1 MAPTVLQPPP
11 SKSAVR
17 PKVLVVDDEPT
28 MIELVA
34 DVMRRKTDCQLLSAR
49 DLREAEAILKKESI
63 DLLLADVRLPDGDGM
78 SLLPKLHSA
87 NPAAAAVVIT
97 GQPSLTGAIDA
108 MRAGVVDFLP
118 KPFTADH
125 LLARVRSA
133 LRIQAAAARTQ
144 KRLGRLRIAVRR
156 LNTIRR
162 TISKKVDILCNDLVS
177 AYGELSKQVDQVR
190 LAESFRKVLEQAKDL
205 EQLLCHAMDWVLRQV
220 GYCNVAVWLASEE
233 HEFELGAYM
242 KYTIPGDQQL
252 TDAMKH
258 GILPLV
264 TRENLVLL
272 EGETVRDKL
281 TAAECEYL
289 HNQSVMAVNCTYL
302 GESLAAVVLFRDARS
317 PFTDSDV
324 AAVQAIAPLF
334 AVALANVVRHAE
346 HGYEDDDDYG
356 GGGGGGG
363 GGGNDGSNDNQGN
376 GTGGGAGTTPFSDDS
391 IDRDEH
397 QRRAD
402 KQKKPNKP
410 QPKKERHD
418 AADWWKRGE
427 APPF

>member
-1 MAPTVLQPPP
+1 MAPTVRQTP
-11 SKSAVR
+11 SKSTVR
-17 PKVLVVDDEPT
+17 PKVLVVDDEPAL
-28 MIELVA
+28 IELVS
-34 DVMRRKTDCQLLSAR
+34 DVFARASDCRLIAAR
-49 DLREAEAILKKESI
+49 DLREAESIIKKESI

-78 SLLPKLHSA
+78 SLLPKLHDA
-87 NPAAAAVVIT
+87 NPAAAAMVIT
-97 GQPSLTGAIDA
+97 GEPSLSGAIDA

-118 KPFTADH
+118 KPFSAEH

-133 LRIQAAAARTQ
+133 LKIQAATARTQ
-144 KRLGRLRIAVRR
+144 KRLGRLKVAVRR

-177 AYGELSKQVDQVR
+177 AYGELSKQLDGVR
-190 LAESFRKVLEQAKDL
+190 TQEGFRKYIDNAKDL
-205 EQLLCHAMDWVLRQV
+205 EQLLCHAMDWLLRQV

-242 KYTIPGDQQL
+242 KYTVAGDTQL
-252 TDAMKH
+252 TDAMRH

-264 TRENLVLL
+264 GRENLVLL

-281 TAAECEYL
+281 TAQECEYL
-289 HNQSVMAVNCTYL
+289 HDQSIMAVNCTYL
-302 GESLAAVVLFRDARS
+302 GESLAAIVMFRDARS
-317 PFTDSDV
+317 PFTDADV

-346 HGYEDDDDYG
+346 HGHDEGEDENSGGGGGGGESSGGNG

-363 GGGNDGSNDNQGN
+363 A
-376 GTGGGAGTTPFSDDS
+376 GASPFSDDS
-391 IDRDEH
+391 IDRQDGN
-397 QRRAD
+397 RRD
-402 KQKKPNKP
+402 DRKKNNRKKPD
-410 QPKKERHD
+410 RTD

>member
-1 MAPTVLQPPP
+1 MASTVLQP
-11 SKSAVR
+11 SKSGVR
-17 PKVLVVDDEPT
+17 PRVLVVDDEPAL
-28 MIELVA
+28 IELIC
-34 DVMRRKTDCQLLSAR
+34 DVFARTNDCRLIAAR
-49 DLREAEAILKKESI
+49 DLREAEAILKNEPI

-78 SLLPKLHSA
+78 SLLPKLHHA
-87 NPAAAAVVIT
+87 NPAAAAMVIT
-97 GQPSLTGAIDA
+97 GDPSLTGAIDA

-118 KPFTADH
+118 KPFSAEH

-133 LRIQAAAARTQ
+133 LKIQAAAARTQ
-144 KRLGRLRIAVRR
+144 KRLVRLKVAVRR

-190 LAESFRKVLEQAKDL
+190 LAEGFRKVLDQAKDL
-205 EQLLCHAMDWVLRQV
+205 EQLLCHAMDWLLRQV

-242 KYTIPGDQQL
+242 KYTIPGDAQL

-281 TAAECEYL
+281 TPAEREYL
-289 HNQSVMAVNCTYL
+289 HDQSVMAVNCTYL
-302 GESLAAVVLFRDARS
+302 GESLAAIVMFRDARS
-317 PFTDSDV
+317 PFTDADV
-324 AAVQAIAPLF
+324 AAVQAVAPLF

-346 HGYEDDDDYG
+346 HGHDDDDNDAG
-356 GGGGGGG
+356 GGGGSATDGGG
-363 GGGNDGSNDNQGN
+363 GS
-376 GTGGGAGTTPFSDDS
+376 GTTPFSDDS
-391 IDRDEH
+391 IDRDPK
-397 QRRAD
+397 D
-402 KQKKPNKP
+402 KRDNNRNNKNAKKKD
-410 QPKKERHD
+410 KHD

>member
-1 MAPTVLQPPP
+1 MPAPTVQKPTV
-11 SKSAVR
+11 STVR
-17 PKVLVVDDEPT
+17 PRVLVVDDEPAL
-28 MIELVA
+28 IELVCDIFA
-34 DVMRRKTDCQLLSAR
+34 RTNDCKLIAAR
-49 DLREAEAILKKESI
+49 DLREAEAVIKREPV

-78 SLLPKLHSA
+78 SLLPKLHDA
-87 NPAAAAVVIT
+87 NPSAAAVVIT
-97 GQPSLTGAIDA
+97 GEPSLTGAIDA
-108 MRAGVVDFLP
+108 MRAGVIDFLP
-118 KPFTADH
+118 KPFSAEH

-133 LRIQAAAARTQ
+133 LKIQAAAARTH
-144 KRLGRLRIAVRR
+144 KRLGRLKVAVRR

-190 LAESFRKVLEQAKDL
+190 LAEGFRKVLDQAKDL
-205 EQLLCHAMDWVLRQV
+205 EQLLCHAMDWLLRQV

-242 KYTIPGDQQL
+242 KYTIAGDVQL
-252 TDAMKH
+252 TDAMKN

-281 TAAECEYL
+281 TAPECEYL
-289 HNQSVMAVNCTYL
+289 HDQSVMAVNCTYL
-302 GESLAAVVLFRDARS
+302 GESLAAIVMFRDARS
-317 PFTDSDV
+317 PFTDADV

-346 HGYEDDDDYG
+346 HGHDDDYG
-356 GGGGGGG
+356 GGSNGGDGTDGSGGGGG
-363 GGGNDGSNDNQGN
+363 G
-376 GTGGGAGTTPFSDDS
+376 AGTSPFSDDS
-391 IDRDEH
+391 IDRDDAP
-397 QRRAD
+397 RD
-402 KQKKPNKP
+402 
-410 QPKKERHD
+410 PKKDKKKDNKNAKKKDKHD

>member
-1 MAPTVLQPPP
+1 MAPTVLQP
-11 SKSAVR
+11 SKSTAR
-17 PKVLVVDDEPT
+17 PKVLVVDDEPEL
-28 MIELVA
+28 IELICDVFARTNDCRLVA
-34 DVMRRKTDCQLLSAR
+34 AR
-49 DLREAEAILKKESI
+49 DLREAEAIIKREPV

-78 SLLPKLHSA
+78 SLLPKLHDA

-97 GQPSLTGAIDA
+97 GEPSLTGAIDA

-118 KPFTADH
+118 KPFSAEH

-133 LRIQAAAARTQ
+133 LKIQAAAARTH
-144 KRLGRLRIAVRR
+144 KRLGRLKVAVRR

-190 LAESFRKVLEQAKDL
+190 LAEGFRKVLDQARDL
-205 EQLLCHAMDWVLRQV
+205 EQLLCHAMDWLLRQV

-233 HEFELGAYM
+233 HVFELGAYM
-242 KYTIPGDQQL
+242 KYTIAGDVQL
-252 TDAMKH
+252 TDAMKN

-272 EGETVRDKL
+272 EGETVKDKL

-302 GESLAAVVLFRDARS
+302 GESLAAIVMFRDARS
-317 PFTDSDV
+317 PFTDADV
-324 AAVQAIAPLF
+324 AAVQAVAPLF

-346 HGYEDDDDYG
+346 NGHDDDYG
-356 GGGGGGG
+356 GGS
-363 GGGNDGSNDNQGN
+363 GGGNGDGNDDGD
-376 GTGGGAGTTPFSDDS
+376 GAGGGGAGTSPFSDDS
-391 IDRDEH
+391 IDRDGTP
-397 QRRAD
+397 RDPRKD
-402 KQKKPNKP
+402 KKDNRNNKNAKKKD
-410 QPKKERHD
+410 KLD

>member
-1 MAPTVLQPPP
+1 MAPTVPKP
-11 SKSAVR
+11 SKSIVR
-17 PKVLVVDDEPT
+17 PRVLVVDDEPEL
-28 MIELVA
+28 IELIC
-34 DVMRRKTDCQLLSAR
+34 DVFARTNDCRLIAAR
-49 DLREAEAILKKESI
+49 DLREAEAIIKREPV

-78 SLLPKLHSA
+78 SLLPKLHDA

-97 GQPSLTGAIDA
+97 GEPSLTGAIDA

-118 KPFTADH
+118 KPFSAEH

-133 LRIQAAAARTQ
+133 LKIQAAAARTH
-144 KRLGRLRIAVRR
+144 KRLGRLKVAVRR

-190 LAESFRKVLEQAKDL
+190 LAEGFRKVLDQAKDL
-205 EQLLCHAMDWVLRQV
+205 EQLLCHAMDWLLRQV

-242 KYTIPGDQQL
+242 KYTIAGDQQL
-252 TDAMKH
+252 TDAMKN

-272 EGETVRDKL
+272 EGETVKDKL
-281 TAAECEYL
+281 TAAECDYL

-302 GESLAAVVLFRDARS
+302 GESLAAIVMFRDARS
-317 PFTDSDV
+317 PFTDADV

-346 HGYEDDDDYG
+346 SGHDDDYG
-356 GGGGGGG
+356 GGNPD
-363 GGGNDGSNDNQGN
+363 GNDDGVG
-376 GTGGGAGTTPFSDDS
+376 GGGAGTSPFSEDS
-391 IDRDEH
+391 IDRDDPT
-397 QRRAD
+397 RDGKKDGKD
-402 KQKKPNKP
+402 KKDNRNNKNVKKKD
-410 QPKKERHD
+410 KHD